1 MGEGE
6 RGALGTRLSRTGCD
20 SISSNR
26 RPFRRYEIE
35 SLFITGNRHCFSGT
49 KGSRRRRRRRSIDA
63 RVGSFGE
70 REGKRCFRFVAPRV
84 TKALIARGVKRRIRG
99 GGATLFRQV
108 QPFSTVDEDVPGNLS
123 FSTGGFG
130 FLGGFS
136 GYGEIGGKDFEGMIL

>member
-1 MGEGE
+1 M
-6 RGALGTRLSRTGCD
+6 
-20 SISSNR
+20 
-26 RPFRRYEIE
+26 
-35 SLFITGNRHCFSGT
+35 
-49 KGSRRRRRRRSIDA
+49 
-63 RVGSFGE
+63 
-70 REGKRCFRFVAPRV
+70 

-130 FLGGFS
+130 FFGGFS